1 MIHALKRADWAQ
13 IKAIYVE
20 GIETKQATFEQAE
33 NVTTYDNWVKNKF
46 PDSCIG
52 VKSSDKIL
60 GWAALSRVSSRSV
73 YAGVAETSVYVSKA
87 HIGKGIG
94 SQLMEMLVSFAEHQ
108 GIWTLQASIFP
119 ENPASISL
127 HQKYGF
133 RQVGYREM
141 IGKQNGVWR
150 NTVLL
155 ERRSKSIV

>member
-1 MIHALKRADWAQ
+1 MIQQLKRADWAQ

-20 GIETKQATFEQAE
+20 GIETEQATFEQVK
-33 NVTTYDNWVKNKF
+33 NVTTYDNWIKNKL

-52 VKSSDKIL
+52 LKSSDKIL
-60 GWAALSRVSSRSV
+60 GWAALSQVSSRCV
-73 YAGVAETSVYVSKA
+73 YAGVAETSVYVSKTQA
-87 HIGKGIG
+87 GKGVG
-94 SQLMEMLVSFAEHQ
+94 SQLMETLIAFAEQ
-108 GIWTLQASIFP
+108 EGIWTLQAGIFP
-119 ENPASISL
+119 ENNASISL

-141 IGKQNGVWR
+141 IGKLNGVWR